1 MNNYNEID
9 IEIQWQRLIAIM
21 DEIDNATVKSSFST
35 IVGESRDFA
44 CILVDS
50 KGRSL
55 CQSSF
60 SPPNF
65 CVILPR
71 TVKDIIEKIG
81 INNINDGDV
90 FVTND
95 PWIGTGHLPDYVFIT
110 PVFYHNKIVSFI
122 GTVAHLSDVGG
133 HDGDI
138 EAEDVFTEGIRIPPS
153 KLYNEYN
160 ENNELFSVIEK
171 NCRVPN
177 LVLGDIRAIFGT
189 HILGIKR
196 FHEFLND
203 YYLTDINDLSNAI
216 ITLSQKHILNKI
228 QKLKNG
234 IYTYELE
241 IDGYINKLTLKVK
254 IIIESNEINIDYNG
268 TSSEVENAAINCVY
282 NTTYASSI
290 YPFKC
295 ALAPTIPNNEGLFK
309 NINVTAPLGCVLNTT
324 FPHPVQAR
332 AKVTNNINQL
342 LFGALQEVFD
352 VYSQAGSGSI
362 WPFSFFGNTKKH
374 GNFSTHMLPHGG
386 RGAMKNIDGMNPIAF
401 PHNSTV
407 TPIEIME
414 QRAPILIVEKRL
426 IPDSCGAGQY
436 RGGLGQSIIIKNIGQ
451 DVIKARIRPDKIY
464 CAPQGINGGKVGKL
478 GKVIIN
484 GNELSTFPIFDFSP
498 NDVIEL
504 YLPGGGGQGKPQL
517 RDILAIT
524 NDIKNGYCT
533 QNYSMKEYNV

>member
-1 MNNYNEID
+1 MEKKTKLTISGIAKKSIKN
-9 IEIQWQRLIAIM
+9 IEIAKTQGKNSVVIEKQSNKFQSRAGSVKPGGFKPKTTSTF
-21 DEIDNATVKSSFST
+21 NRGATVKSSFST

-177 LVLGDIRAIFGT
+177 LVLGCLLYTSPSPRDG
-189 HILGIKR
+189 L
-196 FHEFLND
+196 
-203 YYLTDINDLSNAI
+203 LSRMP
-216 ITLSQKHILNKI
+216 
-228 QKLKNG
+228 
-234 IYTYELE
+234 
-241 IDGYINKLTLKVK
+241 
-254 IIIESNEINIDYNG
+254 
-268 TSSEVENAAINCVY
+268 SSA
-282 NTTYASSI
+282 
-290 YPFKC
+290 
-295 ALAPTIPNNEGLFK
+295 
-309 NINVTAPLGCVLNTT
+309 
-324 FPHPVQAR
+324 
-332 AKVTNNINQL
+332 
-342 LFGALQEVFD
+342 
-352 VYSQAGSGSI
+352 
-362 WPFSFFGNTKKH
+362 
-374 GNFSTHMLPHGG
+374 
-386 RGAMKNIDGMNPIAF
+386 
-401 PHNSTV
+401 
-407 TPIEIME
+407 
-414 QRAPILIVEKRL
+414 
-426 IPDSCGAGQY
+426 
-436 RGGLGQSIIIKNIGQ
+436 
-451 DVIKARIRPDKIY
+451 
-464 CAPQGINGGKVGKL
+464 
-478 GKVIIN
+478 
-484 GNELSTFPIFDFSP
+484 
-498 NDVIEL
+498 
-504 YLPGGGGQGKPQL
+504 
-517 RDILAIT
+517 
-524 NDIKNGYCT
+524 
-533 QNYSMKEYNV
+533 